1 MPCNKCGGSDPVSVD
16 AEGNGYCFSCNTY
29 LKNYEGGD
37 TITAHVSDF
46 KTYKRNSMN
55 YSDGSFNALADR
67 SISLE
72 TAKKYGVKSVLNS
85 NQKVINHF
93 YPYYNGNEMGGAKMR
108 DVQSKDF
115 AWEGSPKNTGLFG
128 QQLFQAGGKF
138 VTLVEGE
145 CDAMAAYELLGSKWP
160 VVSVKNGAGGAV
172 KDVKESLEFLES
184 FDCVV
189 INFDNDKV
197 GREAAKKVARIL
209 RPGKSKILTLPEEF
223 KDPNDMLRQNNRQAY
238 VTSWWAARLYTPSGI
253 INVSDMD
260 DSYFSREKQESV
272 PYPWDG
278 LNEKLYGMRQGE
290 LVTLTGGTGL
300 GKSSITRE
308 IEHFLIKNTK
318 DRVGILALEENKN
331 RTVDGIVSIEANAKL
346 YINQIRE
353 EFHEED
359 WRKHHAAL
367 FKGEAKDR
375 LWIYSHLGQHDI
387 EEIFSKLRYL
397 TIGCDCKW
405 IVVDHLHMLVSSM
418 ADGDE
423 RRAIDSIMTRLRSLV
438 EETGAGMILVS
449 HLRRV
454 EGNKGHEQGVTVGLS
469 HLRGSQS
476 IAQLSDC
483 VIALER
489 NQQSD
494 DPQEANT
501 THLRVLKS
509 RYTGDVGMAAHLLY
523 DNDTGRLKE
532 LFDEQP
538 DEFFN
543 EEDNIPF

>member
-16 AEGNGYCFSCNTY
+16 ADGNGYCFSCNTY

-37 TITAHVSDF
+37 PITAPVSDF

-72 TAKKYGVKSVLNS
+72 TAKKYGVKSVIDS
-85 NQKVINHF
+85 NQKVLNHF
-93 YPYYNGNEMGGAKMR
+93 YPYYNGNEMGGAKIR
-108 DVQSKDF
+108 NVQNKDF

-209 RPGKSKILTLPEEF
+209 RPGKSKILTLSEEF
-223 KDPNDMLRQNNRQAY
+223 KDPNDMLRQNSRQAY

-353 EFHEED
+353 EFPEED

-494 DPQEANT
+494 DPLEANT